1 MGQNTK
7 SLLPFEERTYRPCV
21 GIMLINGDG
30 LVFAGRRLDT
40 SVKAWQMPQGGIDD
54 GEAPRTAAF
63 REMKEEIGTDL
74 AEIITETNGWFDYD
88 VPRDIADR
96 LWKGRYRGQTQK
108 WFLMRFT
115 GTDADIDIETEH
127 PEFQSW
133 KWLAADQLPDMI
145 VPFKR
150 DLYHR
155 IVAELAPHIP

>member
-1 MGQNTK
+1 MGKNTK

-54 GEAPRTAAF
+54 GEDPRTAAF

-74 AEIITETNGWFDYD
+74 AEIITETDGWFDYD
-88 VPRDIADR
+88 VPRDTADR